1 MEKAA
6 ACWVFLLNNE
16 VRDLA
21 ANNFCILATKFLLFN
36 KKRRKH
42 KLWKVGKFG
51 RRYEFGFGWSY
62 RIELFSFRVAMRQSS
77 ALNTPKLHATLP
89 IKNAKTIS
97 FDNVDD
103 VEC

>member
-42 KLWKVGKFG
+42 KLWKVGNLVG
-51 RRYEFGFGWSY
+51 DMNLVLVGL
-62 RIELFSFRVAMRQSS
+62 IELNCFRLGWRCDRV
-77 ALNTPKLHATLP
+77 LH
-89 IKNAKTIS
+89 
-97 FDNVDD
+97 
-103 VEC
+103 